1 MPVHMFISKTIKSD
15 FDGFG
20 VVMYVQFVKGN

>member
-1 MPVHMFISKTIKSD
+1 MLVHMFNSKTIKSG
-15 FDGFG
+15 FDRFG

>member
-1 MPVHMFISKTIKSD
+1 MFISKTIKSD